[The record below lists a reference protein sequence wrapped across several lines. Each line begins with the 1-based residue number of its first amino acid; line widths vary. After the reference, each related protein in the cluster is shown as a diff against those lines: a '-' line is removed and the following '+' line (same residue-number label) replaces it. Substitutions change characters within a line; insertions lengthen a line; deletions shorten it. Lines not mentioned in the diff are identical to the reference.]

1 MRLRMRLIAAALAAS
16 AAFGPAGCAT
26 VNRAL
31 APQAVPEN
39 PLIVPSADFETVWR
53 ETVAV
58 LDEYFDIRT
67 ENRLARTIVTDPVI
81 GATLLEPWRGD
92 CVGLDDRVESTF
104 QTIRRFARVQI
115 DPIPGR
121 GFAVRVEVLKELED
135 LAKPDRQ
142 QSGRAVFNNDFPV
155 NRTREIVGPVPVPL
169 QWIPRGRDTK
179 LEQVILNRIRDAL
192 FLWTGAEE
200 LPGG

>member
-1 MRLRMRLIAAALAAS
+1 MRLRMRLIVAAVAAS
-16 AAFGPAGCAT
+16 AALGPPGCAT
-26 VNRAL
+26 VTRVI
-31 APQAVPEN
+31 APRPVCEN

-58 LDEYFDIRT
+58 LDEYFDIRN
-67 ENRLARTIVTDPVI
+67 ENRLARTIVTDPMV

-92 CVGLDDRVESTF
+92 SVGLDDRLESTL

-115 DPIPGR
+115 TPVAGR
-121 GFAVRVEVLKELED
+121 GFAIRLEVLKELED

-142 QSGRAVFNNDFPV
+142 TAGRAVFNNDSPV
-155 NRTREIVGPVPVPL
+155 NRTREIVGPVPIPL

-192 FLWTGAEE
+192 FL
-200 LPGG
+200 